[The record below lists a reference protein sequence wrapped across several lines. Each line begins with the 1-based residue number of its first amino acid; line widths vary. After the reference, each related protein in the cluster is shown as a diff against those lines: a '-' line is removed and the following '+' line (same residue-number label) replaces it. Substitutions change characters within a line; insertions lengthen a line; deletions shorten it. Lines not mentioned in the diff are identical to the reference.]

1 MKTKTILLITL
12 LFCIAARAVNSYP
25 LDNSYPAGTD
35 TSIHVSRSWV
45 FEKFGLVKWNYY
57 EEGGLPLMN
66 FYAPLS
72 YILTSFVGKFF
83 GIIIAYKI
91 IIDCFF
97 LIASVAFF
105 FLLKE
110 FGLDDRKAAI
120 ALFFFSLTP
129 VYPYYVA
136 DGRFATVVSF
146 TFAIVAWL
154 FLKKSLD
161 GKGFKYMFL
170 SSLAFSASI
179 LSSQIIGFISF
190 LIIFLWLIFH
200 RIDAKSLKKFIFIS
214 LLTFLFSAWWL
225 VPYAVDTINAS
236 SGSQNL
242 FVKSPNIAGFKDEM
256 LARIGLLGVFVSD
269 WAAVFIFAFLGITAV
284 LCLVS
289 LTEIKFKTNR
299 EFILLAIATVAISL
313 VLSFKRIFIF
323 LPIPLSIVVAYGV
336 EKLKGFYKITVL
348 ALLVL
353 FLISSFFVI
362 RPNVVYNPTFPQL
375 PKDGRFIFLGNETKY
390 YDRDIVY
397 RFYYLLSTMQ
407 GNENIQ
413 GWYASEQQSF
423 GYSSLYSLNK
433 IKYGNQ
439 LMNFTDGNRDNYYE
453 IMKAGWV
460 NYIIFDTGDAKFTK
474 FFNSS
479 KFKAYSKDEKF
490 TIMEIVPKTK
500 YMQLNGEDVDAS
512 FEKGRD
518 VITINMAC
526 NPGKITV
533 KERFDKGWKTS
544 VNGMNVVVSENEYGF
559 MEFENSQSGPC
570 KIVLTY
576 EYQEY
581 QKILFILSVAS
592 LVIATAYFLYGMK
605 SSKRRHA

>member
-57 EEGGLPLMN
+57 EEGGLPQMN

-83 GIIIAYKI
+83 GTIIAYKI

-120 ALFFFSLTP
+120 ALFFFSLMP
-129 VYPYYVA
+129 VYSYYMA

-146 TFAIVAWL
+146 TFVIVAWL

-161 GKGFKYMFL
+161 KKGFKYIFL

-200 RIDAKSLKKFIFIS
+200 RFDFKNLKKFIYIS
-214 LLTFLFSAWWL
+214 LLALLFSAWWL
-225 VPYAVDTINAS
+225 APYAVDTINAS

-242 FVKSPNIAGFKDEM
+242 FIKKPDITNFKNDM
-256 LARIGLLGVFVSD
+256 LSRIGLLGVFASD
-269 WAAVFIFAFLGITAV
+269 WAAIFVFAFLSITAV
-284 LCLVS
+284 LCLAS

-299 EFILLAIATVAISL
+299 EFILLAVAIVAMSL

-336 EKLKGFYKITVL
+336 EKLKGFCRISAL
-348 ALLVL
+348 AVLVL
-353 FLISSFFVI
+353 FLILSFFVI
-362 RPNVVYNPTFPQL
+362 RPNVIYNPVFPQL

-390 YDRDIVY
+390 YGDAVY
-397 RFYYLLSTMQ
+397 RFYYMLSTMQ

-413 GWYASEQQSF
+413 GWYVSEQQSF
-423 GYSSLYSLNK
+423 GYSSLYSMNK
-433 IKYGNQ
+433 LKYGNQ
-439 LMNFTDGNRDNYYE
+439 LLNFSEGNQDNYYE

-460 NYIIFDTGDAKFTK
+460 NYIVFDTGDAKFTK

-479 KFKAYSKDEKF
+479 KFKMYSMDKSF
-490 TIMEIVPKTK
+490 TILEVLPKAK
-500 YMQLNGEDVDAS
+500 YVGVNGEDVDAS

-518 VITINMAC
+518 VIAINMAC
-526 NPGKITV
+526 NPGKITI
-533 KERFDKGWKTS
+533 KERFDKDWLAS
-544 VNGMNVVVSENEYGF
+544 VNGMNVVISENEYGF

-570 KIVLTY
+570 KVILTY
-576 EYQEY
+576 EYQVY
-581 QKILFILSVAS
+581 QKILLILSVAS
-592 LVIATAYFLYGMK
+592 LLIATAYFLYGMK
-605 SSKRRHA
+605 SSKK

>member
-12 LFCIAARAVNSYP
+12 IFCIAARAVNSFP

-57 EEGGLPLMN
+57 EEGGLPQMN

-83 GIIIAYKI
+83 GTIIAYKI
-91 IIDCFF
+91 IIDFF
-97 LIASVAFF
+97 FIIASIAFF

-110 FGLDDRKAAI
+110 FGLDDRKSAI
-120 ALFFFSLTP
+120 AILFFSLTP

-161 GKGFKYMFL
+161 KKGFKEIFISAL
-170 SSLAFSASI
+170 SFSAAI
-179 LSSQIIGFISF
+179 LSSQIIGFMSF

-200 RIDAKSLKKFIFIS
+200 RFDVKNLKKFICIS
-214 LLTFLFSAWWL
+214 SLALLFSAWWL
-225 VPYAVDTINAS
+225 APYAVDTINAS

-242 FVKSPNIAGFKDEM
+242 FIKKPDITNFKNDM
-256 LARIGLLGVFVSD
+256 LARIGFLGVFVSD
-269 WAAVFIFAFLGITAV
+269 WAAIFIFAFLSITAV

-289 LTEIKFKTNR
+289 LTQIKFKTNR
-299 EFILLAIATVAISL
+299 EFILLAVAIVAMSFI
-313 VLSFKRIFIF
+313 LSFKRIFIF
-323 LPIPLSIVVAYGV
+323 LPIPLSIVVAYGA
-336 EKLKGFYKITVL
+336 EKLKGFCRISAL
-348 ALLVL
+348 AVLVL
-353 FLISSFFVI
+353 FLILSFFVI
-362 RPNVVYNPTFPQL
+362 RPNTIYNPVFPQL

-390 YDRDIVY
+390 YGDVVY
-397 RFYYLLSTMQ
+397 RFYYMLSTMQ

-423 GYSSLYSLNK
+423 GYSSLYSMNK
-433 IKYGNQ
+433 LKYGNQ
-439 LMNFTDGNRDNYYE
+439 LLNFSEANRGNYYD
-453 IMKAGWV
+453 IMKDGWV
-460 NYIIFDTGDAKFTK
+460 NYIVFDNDDTKFIR

-479 KFKAYSKDEKF
+479 KFRIYSKEGSF
-490 TIMEIVPKTK
+490 TILEIVPKVK
-500 YMQLNGEDVDAS
+500 YVQLNGEDVDAS
-512 FEKGRD
+512 FEKGPD

-533 KERFDKGWKTS
+533 KERFDKGWVAS
-544 VNGMNVVVSENEYGF
+544 VNGMNVAVSENEYGF

-581 QKILFILSVAS
+581 QKILLILSVAS
-592 LVIATAYFLYGMK
+592 LAVTTAYFLYDLK
-605 SSKRRHA
+605 SSKRRPA